1 MSDAHAPPP
10 LLWIRNVQ
18 LHAPDAL
25 GRGDLLLGGGRI
37 LALGRD
43 LQLGAL
49 DCSVIDGRDLIA
61 APGLVDSLVH
71 IGGGG
76 GEGGFATRSAPL
88 RAEDALAAGVTT
100 LIGAL
105 GTDDVTRSHAD
116 LLANAR
122 ALAAHGLSAY
132 ALTGS
137 YRVPARTLTGSVR
150 DDLVLIPDILGVG
163 EIAIAD
169 HRGSHPTVDELARI
183 ASDARVGGMLAGK
196 AGTVLVHVGDD
207 EHGLD
212 ILEAVC
218 ARHPMPVSQWLP
230 THINRHAGLLAHGER
245 WARAGG
251 MVDLT
256 TSTTPDL
263 IAAGDIPADE
273 ALMRLR
279 RGGVA
284 ADRITL
290 SSDGQASLP
299 HFDADGRLLG
309 LEVAPIASLLD
320 CVRALVRSHGLAL
333 SDALPAATLTPAR
346 VWGLPRKGRLAV
358 GADADVLL
366 LDRDALRLRA
376 TIAGGYPFF
385 HEATSAETSADP
397 SVERPSGH

>member
-1 MSDAHAPPP
+1 MSEAFAAPP
-10 LLWIRNVQ
+10 LLWVRDVE
-18 LHAPDAL
+18 LHAPQAL

-43 LQLGAL
+43 LQLDAL
-49 DCSVIDGRDLIA
+49 DCSIVDGRGLIA

-116 LLANAR
+116 LLACAR
-122 ALAAHGLSAY
+122 ALAAHGLGAY

-207 EHGLD
+207 EDGLD

-230 THINRHAGLLAHGER
+230 THINRHGGLLAHGE
-245 WARAGG
+245 
-251 MVDLT
+251 LT

-273 ALMRLR
+273 ALIRLR

-284 ADRITL
+284 PDRITL

-320 CVRALVRSHGLAL
+320 CVRALVRRHGLDL
-333 SDALPAATLTPAR
+333 SDALLAATFTPAR

-366 LDRDALRLRA
+366 LDRDDLRLRV
-376 TIAGGYPFF
+376 TIAGGFAVRF
-385 HEATSAETSADP
+385 D
-397 SVERPSGH
+397 